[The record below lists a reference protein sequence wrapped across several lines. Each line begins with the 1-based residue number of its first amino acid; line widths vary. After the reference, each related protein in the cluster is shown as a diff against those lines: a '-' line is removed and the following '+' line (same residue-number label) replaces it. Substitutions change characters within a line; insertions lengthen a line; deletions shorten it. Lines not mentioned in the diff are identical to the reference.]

1 LVVHVCERGER
12 EARAPLGDD
21 VGAPPLAKEREGRQ
35 ARLGLVVPG
44 AVGTAVERNRLKRQI
59 RSAWRELRPRTAP
72 VDCVVVVRKRAV
84 GIAFAKLA
92 GHLESCLG
100 SLGVLTV
107 PPSTSARAANEA
119 V

>member
-1 LVVHVCERGER
+1 VVHVYERSGL
-12 EARAPLGDD
+12 EARTPVGGDGVAPSLTQ
-21 VGAPPLAKEREGRQ
+21 EQEGRQ

-59 RSAWRELRPRTAP
+59 RAAWRELRPRTAP
-72 VDCVVVVRKRAV
+72 VDCVVVVRKGAA
-84 GIAFAKLA
+84 GIAFAELA

-100 SLGVLTV
+100 SLDVLIA
-107 PPSTSARAANEA
+107 PASASARAANGA